1 MMGANPRIETVLA
14 LGHAQPRFADC
25 KTCGKLTLQTGKS
38 ACRDRN
44 ACHGVVVRLFD
55 LAETEHGALAGKLAR

>member
-25 KTCGKLTLQTGKS
+25 KACGKLTRQTGMG

-44 ACHGVVVRLFD
+44 DCHGMVVRLFD
-55 LAETEHGALAGKLAR
+55 IAETEHGALAGKPAR